1 MAKAFDFQLTADDRV
16 SESIQSIDDAV
27 KKLIPQLNNARTGL
41 QLGGRQSSEGVD
53 EISERLGD
61 LAKNARDGVQF
72 IGDLVP
78 PLKMV
83 GGLTLGLGGL
93 ASVFNAVKSGIQ
105 GYANAGYKID
115 TTAKNISTTTRA
127 YQELTGAMIE
137 NGSARDAAEVSVS
150 GLYQRA
156 NDALNM
162 RDDGFLALTSQ
173 LGIKIS
179 KTKEGVADV
188 AKLMDDLNKV
198 MLQQSPARQ
207 ALIAQVGGFSPELL
221 SFLRQSTDQ
230 VQKLKDQAQRDGLI
244 FSDKDVQNALAFRNQ
259 LNHISASWDG
269 LLMKAQ
275 VNLGK
280 DPTIQGVFDS
290 ASQVMQ
296 HGFDTAT
303 VGSLMDFN
311 SGGKQADRIREALK
325 DEKFKKTLSWDEK
338 LDLNMGY
345 ASGDLVKKLNSFY
358 GPTDK
363 AKQLQQ
369 DVDGLYVHP
378 PAAVDGDP
386 RGPQAGPE
394 PTLFPQLETK
404 YKLPRGTLNN
414 VYQAESAGGKHL
426 FSPAGAEGPFQ
437 FMPATGQQYGLKD
450 RSDRMDT
457 GKSAEA
463 AAHYLS
469 DLLTQFGGDM
479 KKTIAAYNWGPGR
492 VSQLGLNYAPKETRD
507 YLDRVMPGLPDYY
520 DASDRGDHSKSS
532 PDVTRPILV
541 GESQQDNK
549 PPASENQHDK
559 YSVLSP
565 PNNDYPSLNQPS
577 ENYPFVNQPNI
588 KFQSDGQ
595 PDNEKSATDQPD
607 NKHVSINQIDKPSE
621 PTISNV
627 DVSIHQSEKPAESN
641 INAPATASP
650 NGAVL
655 DTQKLGEVISTA
667 LKDSKSEIEVTLING
682 RTGER
687 KKVSGSGGKVTT
699 AMSPP

>member
-27 KKLIPQLNNARTGL
+27 KKLLPQLNNARTGL

-53 EISERLGD
+53 EISERLGN

-115 TTAKNISTTTRA
+115 TTAKNISTTTHA

-137 NGSARDAAEVSVS
+137 NGAAREAAEGSVS

-345 ASGDLVKKLNSFY
+345 ASGDLVKKFNSYY

-363 AKQLQQ
+363 AKELQQ
-369 DVDGLYVHP
+369 DVKGLYVQP
-378 PAAVDGDP
+378 PYSPDPNSPPMSYNQPGGGNARGIRNNNPGNLRVAPNAAGNDGAFAVFDKPDDGLAAMSRQLQLYGDRGNNTPYGIIHTYAPSSENNTQAYINAVTGDTGFGAHEQLDLSDP
-386 RGPQAGPE
+386 TILKRMMAAMIRHENGSQPYSEKDIDSGINQSMTDPKWQGLRDPTRLAYQRDQYSDWLINGPSSH
-394 PTLFPQLETK
+394 
-404 YKLPRGTLNN
+404 
-414 VYQAESAGGKHL
+414 ESA
-426 FSPAGAEGPFQ
+426 
-437 FMPATGQQYGLKD
+437 
-450 RSDRMDT
+450 
-457 GKSAEA
+457 
-463 AAHYLS
+463 
-469 DLLTQFGGDM
+469 
-479 KKTIAAYNWGPGR
+479 
-492 VSQLGLNYAPKETRD
+492 
-507 YLDRVMPGLPDYY
+507 
-520 DASDRGDHSKSS
+520 
-532 PDVTRPILV
+532 
-541 GESQQDNK
+541 
-549 PPASENQHDK
+549 
-559 YSVLSP
+559 
-565 PNNDYPSLNQPS
+565 
-577 ENYPFVNQPNI
+577 
-588 KFQSDGQ
+588 
-595 PDNEKSATDQPD
+595 
-607 NKHVSINQIDKPSE
+607 SINQ
-621 PTISNV
+621 
-627 DVSIHQSEKPAESN
+627 PAKADGTN

-687 KKVSGSGGKVTT
+687 KKFPDLAGKLPRRCRHHETINLTRFGGF
-699 AMSPP
+699 SFFGG

>member
-27 KKLIPQLNNARTGL
+27 KKLLPQLDNARTGL

-53 EISERLGD
+53 EISGRLGD

-72 IGDLVP
+72 VGDLVP

-93 ASVFNAVKSGIQ
+93 ATAVNAVKSGIQ
-105 GYANAGYKID
+105 EYANAGYKID
-115 TTAKNISTTTRA
+115 TTAKNISTTTHA

-137 NGSARDAAEVSVS
+137 NGSARDAAEGSVS

-230 VQKLKDQAQRDGLI
+230 VQRLKDQAQRDGLI
-244 FSDKDVQNALAFRNQ
+244 FSDKDVQNALAFRQQINQ
-259 LNHISASWDG
+259 ISASWDG
-269 LLMKAQ
+269 MLMKGQAW
-275 VNLGK
+275 LGQA
-280 DPTIQGVFDS
+280 PIVQQSFDS
-290 ASQVMQ
+290 ASQIMQ

-303 VGSLMDFN
+303 VGSLLTFN
-311 SGGKQADRIREALK
+311 SGGEQADRIREASK

-338 LDLNMGY
+338 LDLKLGY
-345 ASGDLVKKLNSFY
+345 ASGDLVKKFNSYY

-363 AKQLQQ
+363 AKELQQ
-369 DVDGLYVHP
+369 DVNGLYVQP
-378 PAAVDGDP
+378 PESVQQQGAQSGQEA
-386 RGPQAGPE
+386 
-394 PTLFPQLETK
+394 TLFPQLESK

-457 GKSAEA
+457 SKSAEA

-492 VSQLGLNYAPKETRD
+492 VSKLGLNYAPKETRD
-507 YLDRVMPGLPDYY
+507 YLGRVMPGLPDFY
-520 DASDRGDHSKSS
+520 DATNRSDLFLPELNQPLADG
-532 PDVTRPILV
+532 T
-541 GESQQDNK
+541 K
-549 PPASENQHDK
+549 PPDSDN
-559 YSVLSP
+559 
-565 PNNDYPSLNQPS
+565 PSLNQ
-577 ENYPFVNQPNI
+577 
-588 KFQSDGQ
+588 
-595 PDNEKSATDQPD
+595 AA
-607 NKHVSINQIDKPSE
+607 QISE
-621 PTISNV
+621 PSVNAP
-627 DVSIHQSEKPAESN
+627 QSAAATEPN
-641 INAPATASP
+641 INALTSPTIKPAGGEL
-650 NGAVL
+650 N
-655 DTQKLGEVISTA
+655 TQKLGEMLSNA
-667 LKDSKSEIEVTLING
+667 LKDSKSEIEVTFING

>member
-41 QLGGRQSSEGVD
+41 QLGGRQSTEGVD
-53 EISERLGD
+53 EISGRLGN

-83 GGLTLGLGGL
+83 GGLTLGLSGL
-93 ASVFNAVKSGIQ
+93 AGVFNAVKSGIQ
-105 GYANAGYKID
+105 GYANAGYKVD

-137 NGSARDAAEVSVS
+137 NGSARDAAEGSVS

-162 RDDGFLALTSQ
+162 RDDGFLALMSQ

-188 AKLMDDLNKV
+188 TKLMDDLNKA
-198 MLQQSPARQ
+198 MLKESPAKQ
-207 ALIAQVGGFSPELL
+207 SVIAQVGGFSPELL

-230 VQKLKDQAQRDGLI
+230 VQRLKDQAQRDGLI
-244 FSDKDVQNALAFRNQ
+244 FSDKDVQNALAFRTQ

-280 DPTIQGVFDS
+280 DPTIQGGLDS
-290 ASQVMQ
+290 ISQIME

-311 SGGKQADRIREALK
+311 AGGKQADRIREALK

-345 ASGDLVKKLNSFY
+345 ASGDLIKKLNSFY

-369 DVDGLYVHP
+369 DVNGLYVQP
-378 PAAVDGDP
+378 P
-386 RGPQAGPE
+386 
-394 PTLFPQLETK
+394 
-404 YKLPRGTLNN
+404 
-414 VYQAESAGGKHL
+414 
-426 FSPAGAEGPFQ
+426 
-437 FMPATGQQYGLKD
+437 
-450 RSDRMDT
+450 
-457 GKSAEA
+457 
-463 AAHYLS
+463 
-469 DLLTQFGGDM
+469 
-479 KKTIAAYNWGPGR
+479 
-492 VSQLGLNYAPKETRD
+492 
-507 YLDRVMPGLPDYY
+507 
-520 DASDRGDHSKSS
+520 SS
-532 PDVTRPILV
+532 V
-541 GESQQDNK
+541 
-549 PPASENQHDK
+549 PPAS
-559 YSVLSP
+559 Y
-565 PNNDYPSLNQPS
+565 NQPGNGNARGIRNNNPGNLRVAPNAVGSDGSFAVFDKAEDGLAAMSRQLQLYGDRGNNTPYGIVHTYAPSS
-577 ENYPFVNQPNI
+577 ENNTQAYINAITSDTGFGEHEQLDLNDPAVLKRMMTAMIRHENGSQPYSEKDIDSGINASMTDSRWQGLRDPSRLAYQRDQYSDWLMNGSSSTEFPSVNQP
-588 KFQSDGQ
+588 
-595 PDNEKSATDQPD
+595 
-607 NKHVSINQIDKPSE
+607 DKGVE
-621 PTISNV
+621 P
-627 DVSIHQSEKPAESN
+627 N
-641 INAPATASP
+641 INTPLSASP
-650 NGAVL
+650 VGGGL
-655 DTQKLGEVISTA
+655 ETLKLADLISTA
-667 LKDSKSEIEVTLING
+667 LKDSKSEIEVTFINS
-682 RTGER
+682 RTGDR
-687 KKVSGSGGKVTT
+687 KKVSGTGGKVAT
-699 AMSPP
+699 AMPLP

>member
-41 QLGGRQSSEGVD
+41 QLGGRQSTEGVD
-53 EISERLGD
+53 EISGRLGN

-83 GGLTLGLGGL
+83 GGLTLGLSGL
-93 ASVFNAVKSGIQ
+93 AGVFNAVKSGIQ
-105 GYANAGYKID
+105 GYANAGYKVD

-137 NGSARDAAEVSVS
+137 NGSARDAAEGSVS

-162 RDDGFLALTSQ
+162 RDDGFLALMSQ

-188 AKLMDDLNKV
+188 TKLMDDLNKA
-198 MLQQSPARQ
+198 MLKESPAKQ
-207 ALIAQVGGFSPELL
+207 SVIAQVGGFSPELL

-230 VQKLKDQAQRDGLI
+230 VQRLKDQAQRDGLI

-280 DPTIQGVFDS
+280 DPTIQGALDS
-290 ASQVMQ
+290 VSQVMQ

-311 SGGKQADRIREALK
+311 SGGEQADRIREALK

-338 LDLNMGY
+338 LDLKLGY
-345 ASGDLVKKLNSFY
+345 ASGDLVKKFNSYY

-369 DVDGLYVHP
+369 DVNGLYVNP
-378 PAAVDGDP
+378 PES
-386 RGPQAGPE
+386 AGQQGAQSGAE
-394 PTLFPQLETK
+394 PTLFPQLESK

-426 FSPAGAEGPFQ
+426 YSPAGAEGPFQ

-507 YLDRVMPGLPDYY
+507 YLDRVMPGLPDFY
-520 DASDRGDHSKSS
+520 DASDFGD
-532 PDVTRPILV
+532 
-541 GESQQDNK
+541 
-549 PPASENQHDK
+549 
-559 YSVLSP
+559 
-565 PNNDYPSLNQPS
+565 PSL
-577 ENYPFVNQPNI
+577 PNI
-588 KFQSDGQ
+588 DDAQSGSGEPTGNNNPQ
-595 PDNEKSATDQPD
+595 
-607 NKHVSINQIDKPSE
+607 INQ
-621 PTISNV
+621 TG
-627 DVSIHQSEKPAESN
+627 KPAEPN
-641 INAPATASP
+641 INAPLATSP
-650 NGAVL
+650 VGGGL
-655 DTQKLGEVISTA
+655 ETLKLADLISTA
-667 LKDSKSEIEVTLING
+667 LKDSKSEIEVTFITG
-682 RTGER
+682 RTGDR
-687 KKVSGSGGKVTT
+687 KKVSGTGGKIAT
-699 AMSPP
+699 AMPLP

>member
-1 MAKAFDFQLTADDRV
+1 MAKAFDFQMTADDRV

-27 KKLIPQLNNARTGL
+27 KKLLPQLDNARTGL

-53 EISERLGD
+53 EISGRLGD

-72 IGDLVP
+72 VGDLVP

-93 ASVFNAVKSGIQ
+93 ATAVNAVKSGIQ
-105 GYANAGYKID
+105 EYANAGYKIE
-115 TTAKNISTTTRA
+115 TTAKNISTTTHA

-137 NGSARDAAEVSVS
+137 NGSAREAAEGSVS

-259 LNHISASWDG
+259 VNQISASWDG
-269 LLMKAQ
+269 MLMKGQAW
-275 VNLGK
+275 LGQAPIVQK
-280 DPTIQGVFDS
+280 SFDDV
-290 ASQVMQ
+290 SQLMQ
-296 HGFDTAT
+296 HGMDAPA
-303 VGSLMDFN
+303 VGSLLTWN
-311 SGGKQADRIREALK
+311 SGGKQADQLRSAEQ
-325 DEKFKKTLSWDEK
+325 DEKFKETLSIKEK
-338 LDLNMGY
+338 LDLRLGY
-345 ASGDLVKKLNSFY
+345 ASGDLLKKLNSYY
-358 GPTDK
+358 GPVEA
-363 AKQLQQ
+363 AKQLKQ
-369 DVDGLYVHP
+369 DVKGLYVQP
-378 PAAVDGDP
+378 PYSPDPNSPPMSYNEPGGGNARGIRNNNPGNLRVAPNAAGNDGAFAVFDKPDDGLAAMSRQLQLYGDRGNNTPYGIIHTFAPSSENNTQAYINAVTGDTGFGAHEQLDLSDP
-386 RGPQAGPE
+386 AILKRMMAAMIRHENGSQPYSEKDIDSGINQSMTDPKWQGLRDPTRLAYQRDQYSDWLINGPSSP
-394 PTLFPQLETK
+394 
-404 YKLPRGTLNN
+404 
-414 VYQAESAGGKHL
+414 ESA
-426 FSPAGAEGPFQ
+426 
-437 FMPATGQQYGLKD
+437 
-450 RSDRMDT
+450 
-457 GKSAEA
+457 
-463 AAHYLS
+463 
-469 DLLTQFGGDM
+469 
-479 KKTIAAYNWGPGR
+479 
-492 VSQLGLNYAPKETRD
+492 
-507 YLDRVMPGLPDYY
+507 
-520 DASDRGDHSKSS
+520 
-532 PDVTRPILV
+532 
-541 GESQQDNK
+541 
-549 PPASENQHDK
+549 
-559 YSVLSP
+559 
-565 PNNDYPSLNQPS
+565 
-577 ENYPFVNQPNI
+577 
-588 KFQSDGQ
+588 
-595 PDNEKSATDQPD
+595 
-607 NKHVSINQIDKPSE
+607 SINQ
-621 PTISNV
+621 
-627 DVSIHQSEKPAESN
+627 PAKADGTN